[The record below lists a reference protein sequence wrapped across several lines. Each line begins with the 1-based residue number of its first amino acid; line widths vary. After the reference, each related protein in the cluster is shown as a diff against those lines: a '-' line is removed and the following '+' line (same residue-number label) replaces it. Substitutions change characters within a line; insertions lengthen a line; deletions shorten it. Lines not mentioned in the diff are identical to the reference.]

1 MNKKNSLN
9 IFHIA
14 QLMIRNWL
22 CNMLN
27 GFWSK
32 NLKTNF
38 LTLQIYACVFDW
50 KTVERDDERN
60 RKQPAESVIYA

>member
-1 MNKKNSLN
+1 LVMQHAECFLEQECKYD
-9 IFHIA
+9 F
-14 QLMIRNWL
+14 
-22 CNMLN
+22 
-27 GFWSK
+27 
-32 NLKTNF
+32 F